1 MYQEFY
7 LPGEFTNH
15 ENYDLRCRYMILN
28 VIRSTSWYPFRFA
41 PSKMELKVQENVL
54 SLSRLCQN
62 VVVLNPVVF
71 RKRRGR
77 RDEETKKG
85 ISSCTAFLSFPSA
98 RKNNR
103 NCSGLAPAPVLLGIV
118 SNWVEPITYVA
129 RKLMPL

>member
-1 MYQEFY
+1 MFY
-7 LPGEFTNH
+7 
-15 ENYDLRCRYMILN
+15 RSRVSVKN
-28 VIRSTSWYPFRFA
+28 VA
-41 PSKMELKVQENVL
+41 A
-54 SLSRLCQN
+54 
-62 VVVLNPVVF
+62 LNPVAF
-71 RKRRGR
+71 LGKREGEKKKRK
-77 RDEETKKG
+77 EEEEEPKKG